1 MAILQERWAQAREGW
16 GQVVVLSGEA
26 GIGKSRLAEVLRAQV
41 AAAGYPQSVLHC
53 SPYHTY
59 SPLYPVI
66 AHMQRLA
73 RWHREDPPAAK
84 LDKLEQVLREY
95 GLALEPMVPLLAA
108 LLSVPLLERY
118 LPVR

>member
-1 MAILQERWAQAREGW
+1 
-16 GQVVVLSGEA
+16 
-26 GIGKSRLAEVLRAQV
+26 
-41 AAAGYPQSVLHC
+41 
-53 SPYHTY
+53 
-59 SPLYPVI
+59 
-66 AHMQRLA
+66 MQRLA